1 MIDEVMRGEVVEKEL
16 DLMIERRSRG
26 VDSDEREELW
36 MESVR
41 RYRAR
46 LDRERL
52 LERLGYHRGM
62 LEAHTRNFE
71 ELLRRHRVGLRL
83 CEEALGI
90 PPSEEGEDA
99 A

>member
-26 VDSDEREELW
+26 VDPDEREELW

-41 RYRAR
+41 RYHARNREAR
-46 LDRERL
+46 LWERL
-52 LERLGYHRGM
+52 AYHQQQ
-62 LEAHTRNFE
+62 LEAHTATFE
-71 ELLRRHRVGLRL
+71 ELMRRHRVGLRV

-90 PPSEEGEDA
+90 AASEGNA